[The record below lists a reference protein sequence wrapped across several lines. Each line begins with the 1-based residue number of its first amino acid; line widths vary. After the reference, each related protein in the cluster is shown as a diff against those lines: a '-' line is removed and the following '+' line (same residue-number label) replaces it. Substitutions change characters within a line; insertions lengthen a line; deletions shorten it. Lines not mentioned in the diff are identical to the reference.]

1 MKAIAEYFRDLAA
14 DDRYFGA
21 EPPTPDTAML
31 HRIAE
36 REMQRRV
43 ETRVQDNGVVLR
55 AADSHADE
63 QPQPDYVAPALM
75 SEPTPT
81 PAKPDTMLKEAADS
95 APANG
100 IISNSVVEKLSR
112 IRSAMA
118 EGRASGETTR
128 PPVKAEPPVAEPAVA
143 QPKAAVQKEDV
154 APPTTAARAPEPETE
169 VATQDPP
176 VEAPEVQDNPEAATD
191 TPETATDTP
200 ATAESDDDS
209 VLASLNAAL
218 AETDAPEDLPAEVA
232 SAEEAPLTDASS
244 ADFPTADP
252 EEAPTD
258 VTAERTVPTSF
269 GENFATDAGVLDE
282 LPSETEALAEESVE
296 TLPEVEPEV
305 DALAEPEVVASEEP
319 LVEAEVKAE
328 AEVNPTLQRARA
340 RVIKIRRNAENPEGT
355 TAEPETAS
363 EPTLSPEAEAD
374 LMRELE
380 ALREEAETTPEPASD
395 TAEATVIPVRPQRPV
410 SNRRRSSE
418 LTGSDDDASVK
429 RLLDQT
435 NSELDGPDNRRR
447 LSAISHLKA
456 AVAATVA
463 DRQSGG
469 KTGPTEE
476 MRKNPYRSDL
486 ERVVRPRDPNAP
498 AAPAKPAKRPAPLM
512 LVSEQRI
519 DTPRVRPTIEQS
531 QLSSVTATGSHLAAS
546 LEIDDPAF
554 DPALEST
561 DARNIF
567 GDVVGFAVY
576 VDRLG
581 AQSLPA
587 LLEAAAAYAT
597 HVEEHPDVS
606 RLQMVGHVLVLQ
618 PELEG
623 DREAILRS
631 FGTLLREGRIEKTRR
646 GRYTLSAN
654 SPIYAEARN
663 ATRS

>member
-1 MKAIAEYFRDLAA
+1 MVGASKILTVSYGTFSCTLEGFDEPFNTMKAIAEYFRDLAA

-43 ETRVQDNGVVLR
+43 ESRVQENGVVLR
-55 AADSHADE
+55 AADSR
-63 QPQPDYVAPALM
+63 PDAGPAPNYVAPALV
-75 SEPTPT
+75 SEQVPPA
-81 PAKPDTMLKEAADS
+81 AKPDTMLKEAAEN

-100 IISNSVVEKLSR
+100 TISNSVVEKLSR

-118 EGRASGETTR
+118 EGRASGEMTR
-128 PPVKAEPPVAEPAVA
+128 PPIKAEPEAKPEA
-143 QPKAAVQKEDV
+143 KI
-154 APPTTAARAPEPETE
+154 APTEPTTAKGVDRPEAVAEAPDS
-169 VATQDPP
+169 AKDAAADPP
-176 VEAPEVQDNPEAATD
+176 AKADPKAEA
-191 TPETATDTP
+191 
-200 ATAESDDDS
+200 DDDNL
-209 VLASLNAAL
+209 LASLSAAL
-218 AETDAPEDLPAEVA
+218 AETEETSVPQETVAETTQPD
-232 SAEEAPLTDASS
+232 SAPLTDDPVA
-244 ADFPTADP
+244 ADMPT
-252 EEAPTD
+252 EM
-258 VTAERTVPTSF
+258 TVPTSF
-269 GENFATDAGVLDE
+269 GTNFATDSGVLDM
-282 LPSETEALAEESVE
+282 PSADSPVQAEQDSDTVPEAEAVTEPQSDDEQ
-296 TLPEVEPEV
+296 
-305 DALAEPEVVASEEP
+305 
-319 LVEAEVKAE
+319 EVKAE
-328 AEVNPTLQRARA
+328 AEVNPTLERARA
-340 RVIKIRRNAENPEGT
+340 RVIKIRRVAENPDTSEPS
-355 TAEPETAS
+355 PETAS

-374 LMRELE
+374 LMRELD
-380 ALREEAETTPEPASD
+380 ALREEAEPAATETT
-395 TAEATVIPVRPQRPV
+395 EAKTGPVRPTRPT
-410 SNRRRSSE
+410 SNRRRGAE
-418 LTGSDDDASVK
+418 LAGSDDDASVK

-486 ERVVRPRDPNAP
+486 ERAVRPRDPNAP
-498 AAPAKPAKRPAPLM
+498 GAPAKPAKRPAPLM

-519 DTPRVRPTIEQS
+519 DTPRVRPSVEQS
-531 QLSSVTATGSHLAAS
+531 QLSSVSVTGSHLAAS
-546 LEIDDPAF
+546 LDENDPAF
-554 DPALEST
+554 DPALDST

-618 PELEG
+618 PELED

-654 SPIYAEARN
+654 SPIYAEARK